1 MKKQDLKHIAIV
13 GGGPGGLMLGL
24 LLQRQGFSFTI
35 YERGYQNMHSDRGGS
50 LDIHD
55 DSGQLPLK
63 EAGIFENFRKHA
75 RYEGEDTRI
84 VNKDGEILY
93 DEDAEGEGNRPEI
106 DRGKLCDIIME
117 QIHPENIKYGFK
129 FEKLIQRDNGEVEL
143 VFENG
148 TTVMTNLV
156 IGADGAFSQIRSYL
170 TNAKP
175 EYTGISMIE
184 MNSDENEHP
193 DLLKFNKNGK
203 LIGLGGDQ
211 AILGQR
217 NGDGR
222 IMAYIS
228 FKTKYEKLDEYDS
241 SSEESMQYVA
251 SYCCFAPAD
260 DPEVILLVMADEPDK
275 SINYYGGSVA
285 APYARNIMEDVLP
298 YLGFYHETSNIVES
312 NNVTVPMLQ
321 NKSIEEAKSIL
332 AELGLSCEV
341 VGNGSSIIRQCPATG
356 FSIEKSGIVLLYTDD
371 ATEPQY
377 VEVPDLLGKTA
388 VESEEALREA
398 GLNLVTI
405 GASAENSGA
414 IVQFQSEQAG
424 SSVEKGT
431 VITLTMVLD
440 DQAGW

>member
-1 MKKQDLKHIAIV
+1 MKKEDLKHIAIV

-63 EAGIFENFRKHA
+63 EAGIFETFRKHA

-84 VNKDGEILY
+84 VSKDGEILY

-228 FKTKYEKLDEYDS
+228 FKTKYEKLDEYRKLSLDALK
-241 SSEESMQYVA
+241 ER
-251 SYCCFAPAD
+251 
-260 DPEVILLVMADEPDK
+260 L
-275 SINYYGGSVA
+275 
-285 APYARNIMEDVLP
+285 
-298 YLGFYHETSNIVES
+298 
-312 NNVTVPMLQ
+312 
-321 NKSIEEAKSIL
+321 L
-332 AELGLSCEV
+332 AEYRDWNSELKNYIAYSYDDIKFRRIYKLPIGLTWATQPNITIIGDAAHLMSPFAGEGVNMALYDAYLLAESFKNFNNLTEV
-341 VGNGSSIIRQCPATG
+341 LKVYEQQMFETTKVHAKESQDNLEIFFSENGA
-356 FSIEKSGIVLLYTDD
+356 EKMAQFFLD
-371 ATEPQY
+371 
-377 VEVPDLLGKTA
+377 VE
-388 VESEEALREA
+388 E
-398 GLNLVTI
+398 
-405 GASAENSGA
+405 
-414 IVQFQSEQAG
+414 
-424 SSVEKGT
+424 
-431 VITLTMVLD
+431 
-440 DQAGW
+440 

>member
-63 EAGIFENFRKHA
+63 VAGIFENFRKHA

-228 FKTKYEKLDEYDS
+228 FKTKYEKLDEY
-241 SSEESMQYVA
+241 
-251 SYCCFAPAD
+251 
-260 DPEVILLVMADEPDK
+260 
-275 SINYYGGSVA
+275 
-285 APYARNIMEDVLP
+285 RNLSLDTLKERL
-298 YLGFYHETSNIVES
+298 
-312 NNVTVPMLQ
+312 
-321 NKSIEEAKSIL
+321 L
-332 AELGLSCEV
+332 AEYSDWDSELKNYIAYSYDDIKFRRIYKLPIGLTWATQPNITIIGDAAHLMSPFAGEGVNMALYDAYLLAESFKNFNNLTEV
-341 VGNGSSIIRQCPATG
+341 LKVYEQQMFETTKVHAKESQDNLEIFFSENGA
-356 FSIEKSGIVLLYTDD
+356 EKMT
-371 ATEPQY
+371 
-377 VEVPDLLGKTA
+377 
-388 VESEEALREA
+388 
-398 GLNLVTI
+398 
-405 GASAENSGA
+405 
-414 IVQFQSEQAG
+414 QFFLD
-424 SSVEKGT
+424 VEK
-431 VITLTMVLD
+431 
-440 DQAGW
+440 

>member
-35 YERGYQNMHSDRGGS
+35 YERSYQNMHSDRGGS

-143 VFENG
+143 VFENS

-203 LIGLGGDQ
+203 LIGLGDDQ

-228 FKTKYEKLDEYDS
+228 FKTKYEKLDEYRKLSLDALKERLLAEYSDWDS
-241 SSEESMQYVA
+241 E
-251 SYCCFAPAD
+251 
-260 DPEVILLVMADEPDK
+260 
-275 SINYYGGSVA
+275 
-285 APYARNIMEDVLP
+285 
-298 YLGFYHETSNIVES
+298 
-312 NNVTVPMLQ
+312 LQ
-321 NKSIEEAKSIL
+321 NYIAYSYDDIKFRRIYKLPIGLTWATQPNITIIGDAAHLMSPFAGEGVNMALYDAYIL
-332 AELGLSCEV
+332 AESFKNFNNLTEV
-341 VGNGSSIIRQCPATG
+341 LKVYEQQMFETTKVHAKESQDNLEIFFSENGAKKMAQ
-356 FSIEKSGIVLLYTDD
+356 FFLD
-371 ATEPQY
+371 
-377 VEVPDLLGKTA
+377 VE
-388 VESEEALREA
+388 E
-398 GLNLVTI
+398 
-405 GASAENSGA
+405 
-414 IVQFQSEQAG
+414 
-424 SSVEKGT
+424 
-431 VITLTMVLD
+431 
-440 DQAGW
+440 

>member
-203 LIGLGGDQ
+203 LIGLGDDQ

-228 FKTKYEKLDEYDS
+228 FKTKYEKLDEY
-241 SSEESMQYVA
+241 
-251 SYCCFAPAD
+251 
-260 DPEVILLVMADEPDK
+260 
-275 SINYYGGSVA
+275 
-285 APYARNIMEDVLP
+285 RNLSLDALKERL
-298 YLGFYHETSNIVES
+298 
-312 NNVTVPMLQ
+312 
-321 NKSIEEAKSIL
+321 L
-332 AELGLSCEV
+332 AEYSDWDSELKNYIAYSYDDIKFRRIYKLPIGLTWTTQPNITIIGDAAHLMSPFAGEGVNMALYDAYLLAESFKNFNNLTEV
-341 VGNGSSIIRQCPATG
+341 LKVYEQQMFETTKVHAKESQDNLEIFFSENGA
-356 FSIEKSGIVLLYTDD
+356 EKMAQFFLD
-371 ATEPQY
+371 
-377 VEVPDLLGKTA
+377 VE
-388 VESEEALREA
+388 E
-398 GLNLVTI
+398 
-405 GASAENSGA
+405 
-414 IVQFQSEQAG
+414 
-424 SSVEKGT
+424 
-431 VITLTMVLD
+431 
-440 DQAGW
+440 

>member
-129 FEKLIQRDNGEVEL
+129 FEKLIQRDNGEVKL

-203 LIGLGGDQ
+203 LIGLGDDQ

-228 FKTKYEKLDEYDS
+228 FKTKYEKLDEYRKLSLDALKERLLAEYSDWDS
-241 SSEESMQYVA
+241 E
-251 SYCCFAPAD
+251 
-260 DPEVILLVMADEPDK
+260 
-275 SINYYGGSVA
+275 
-285 APYARNIMEDVLP
+285 
-298 YLGFYHETSNIVES
+298 
-312 NNVTVPMLQ
+312 LQ
-321 NKSIEEAKSIL
+321 NYIAYSYDDIKFRRIYKLPIGLTWATQPNITIIGDAAHLMSPFAGEGVNMALYDAYIL
-332 AELGLSCEV
+332 AESFKNFNNLTEV
-341 VGNGSSIIRQCPATG
+341 LKVYEQQMFETTKVHAKESQDNLEIFFSENGAKKMAQ
-356 FSIEKSGIVLLYTDD
+356 FFLD
-371 ATEPQY
+371 
-377 VEVPDLLGKTA
+377 VE
-388 VESEEALREA
+388 E
-398 GLNLVTI
+398 
-405 GASAENSGA
+405 
-414 IVQFQSEQAG
+414 
-424 SSVEKGT
+424 
-431 VITLTMVLD
+431 
-440 DQAGW
+440 

>member
-228 FKTKYEKLDEYDS
+228 FKTKYEKLDEYRNLSLDALKERLLAEYSDWDS
-241 SSEESMQYVA
+241 E
-251 SYCCFAPAD
+251 
-260 DPEVILLVMADEPDK
+260 
-275 SINYYGGSVA
+275 
-285 APYARNIMEDVLP
+285 
-298 YLGFYHETSNIVES
+298 
-312 NNVTVPMLQ
+312 LQ
-321 NKSIEEAKSIL
+321 NYIAYSYDDIKFRRIYKLPIGLTWATQPNITIIGDAAHLMSPFAGEGVNMALYDAYLL
-332 AELGLSCEV
+332 AESFKNFNNLTEV
-341 VGNGSSIIRQCPATG
+341 LKVYEQQMFETTKVHAKESQDNLEIFFSENGA
-356 FSIEKSGIVLLYTDD
+356 EKMAQFFLD
-371 ATEPQY
+371 
-377 VEVPDLLGKTA
+377 VE
-388 VESEEALREA
+388 E
-398 GLNLVTI
+398 
-405 GASAENSGA
+405 
-414 IVQFQSEQAG
+414 
-424 SSVEKGT
+424 
-431 VITLTMVLD
+431 
-440 DQAGW
+440 

>member
-63 EAGIFENFRKHA
+63 ESGIFENFRKHA

-228 FKTKYEKLDEYDS
+228 FKTKYEKLDEYRKLSLDALK
-241 SSEESMQYVA
+241 ER
-251 SYCCFAPAD
+251 
-260 DPEVILLVMADEPDK
+260 L
-275 SINYYGGSVA
+275 
-285 APYARNIMEDVLP
+285 
-298 YLGFYHETSNIVES
+298 
-312 NNVTVPMLQ
+312 
-321 NKSIEEAKSIL
+321 L
-332 AELGLSCEV
+332 AEYSDWDSELKNYIAYSYDDIKFRRIYKLPIGLTWATQPNITIIGDAAHLMSPFAGEGVNMALYDAYLLAESFKNFNNLTEV
-341 VGNGSSIIRQCPATG
+341 LKVYEQQMFETTKVHAKESQDNLEIFFSENGA
-356 FSIEKSGIVLLYTDD
+356 EKMAQFFLD
-371 ATEPQY
+371 
-377 VEVPDLLGKTA
+377 VE
-388 VESEEALREA
+388 E
-398 GLNLVTI
+398 
-405 GASAENSGA
+405 
-414 IVQFQSEQAG
+414 
-424 SSVEKGT
+424 
-431 VITLTMVLD
+431 
-440 DQAGW
+440 

>member
-143 VFENG
+143 VFENS

-156 IGADGAFSQIRSYL
+156 IGADGAFSQIRSHL

-228 FKTKYEKLDEYDS
+228 FKTKYEKLDEYRKLSLDALKERLLAEYSDWDS
-241 SSEESMQYVA
+241 E
-251 SYCCFAPAD
+251 
-260 DPEVILLVMADEPDK
+260 
-275 SINYYGGSVA
+275 
-285 APYARNIMEDVLP
+285 
-298 YLGFYHETSNIVES
+298 
-312 NNVTVPMLQ
+312 LQ
-321 NKSIEEAKSIL
+321 NYIAYSYDDIKFRRIYKLPIGLTWATQPNITIIGDAAHLMSPFAGEGVNMALYDAYLL
-332 AELGLSCEV
+332 AESFKNFNNLTEV
-341 VGNGSSIIRQCPATG
+341 LKVYEQQMFEITKIHAKESQDNLEIFFSENGA
-356 FSIEKSGIVLLYTDD
+356 EKMT
-371 ATEPQY
+371 
-377 VEVPDLLGKTA
+377 
-388 VESEEALREA
+388 
-398 GLNLVTI
+398 
-405 GASAENSGA
+405 
-414 IVQFQSEQAG
+414 QFFLD
-424 SSVEKGT
+424 VEK
-431 VITLTMVLD
+431 
-440 DQAGW
+440 

>member
-228 FKTKYEKLDEYDS
+228 FKTKYEKLDEY
-241 SSEESMQYVA
+241 
-251 SYCCFAPAD
+251 
-260 DPEVILLVMADEPDK
+260 
-275 SINYYGGSVA
+275 
-285 APYARNIMEDVLP
+285 RNLSLDALKERL
-298 YLGFYHETSNIVES
+298 
-312 NNVTVPMLQ
+312 
-321 NKSIEEAKSIL
+321 L
-332 AELGLSCEV
+332 AEYSDWDSELKNYIAYSYDDIKFRRIYKLPIGLTWATQPNITIIGDAAHLMSPFAGEGVNMALYDAYLLAESFKNFNNLTEV
-341 VGNGSSIIRQCPATG
+341 LKVYEQQMFETTKVHAKESQDNLEIFFSENGA
-356 FSIEKSGIVLLYTDD
+356 EKMAQFFLD
-371 ATEPQY
+371 
-377 VEVPDLLGKTA
+377 VE
-388 VESEEALREA
+388 E
-398 GLNLVTI
+398 
-405 GASAENSGA
+405 
-414 IVQFQSEQAG
+414 
-424 SSVEKGT
+424 
-431 VITLTMVLD
+431 
-440 DQAGW
+440 

>member
-1 MKKQDLKHIAIV
+1 MKKEDLKHIAIV

-63 EAGIFENFRKHA
+63 EAGIFETFRKHA

-84 VNKDGEILY
+84 VSKDGEILY

-148 TTVMTNLV
+148 TTVMTDLV

-228 FKTKYEKLDEYDS
+228 FKTKYEKLDEY
-241 SSEESMQYVA
+241 
-251 SYCCFAPAD
+251 
-260 DPEVILLVMADEPDK
+260 
-275 SINYYGGSVA
+275 
-285 APYARNIMEDVLP
+285 RNLSLDALKERL
-298 YLGFYHETSNIVES
+298 
-312 NNVTVPMLQ
+312 
-321 NKSIEEAKSIL
+321 L
-332 AELGLSCEV
+332 AEYRDWNSELKNYIAYSYDDIKFRRIYKLPIGLTWATQPNITIIGDAAHLMSPFAGEGVNMALYDAYLLAESFKNFNNLTEV
-341 VGNGSSIIRQCPATG
+341 LKVYEQQMFETTKVHAKESQDNLEIFFSENGA
-356 FSIEKSGIVLLYTDD
+356 EKMAQFFLD
-371 ATEPQY
+371 
-377 VEVPDLLGKTA
+377 VE
-388 VESEEALREA
+388 E
-398 GLNLVTI
+398 
-405 GASAENSGA
+405 
-414 IVQFQSEQAG
+414 
-424 SSVEKGT
+424 
-431 VITLTMVLD
+431 
-440 DQAGW
+440 

>member
-13 GGGPGGLMLGL
+13 GAGPGGLMLGL

-148 TTVMTNLV
+148 TTVMTDLV
-156 IGADGAFSQIRSYL
+156 IGADGAFSQIRSHL

-228 FKTKYEKLDEYDS
+228 FKTKYEKLDEYRNLSLDTLKERLLAEYSDWDS
-241 SSEESMQYVA
+241 E
-251 SYCCFAPAD
+251 
-260 DPEVILLVMADEPDK
+260 
-275 SINYYGGSVA
+275 
-285 APYARNIMEDVLP
+285 
-298 YLGFYHETSNIVES
+298 
-312 NNVTVPMLQ
+312 LQ
-321 NKSIEEAKSIL
+321 NYIAYSYDDIKFRRIYKLPIGLTWATQPNITIIGDAAHLMSPFAGEGVNMALYDAYLL
-332 AELGLSCEV
+332 AESFKNFNNLTEV
-341 VGNGSSIIRQCPATG
+341 LKVYEQQMFETTKVHAKESQDNLEIFFSENGAKKMAQ
-356 FSIEKSGIVLLYTDD
+356 FFLD
-371 ATEPQY
+371 
-377 VEVPDLLGKTA
+377 VE
-388 VESEEALREA
+388 E
-398 GLNLVTI
+398 
-405 GASAENSGA
+405 
-414 IVQFQSEQAG
+414 
-424 SSVEKGT
+424 
-431 VITLTMVLD
+431 
-440 DQAGW
+440 

>member
-228 FKTKYEKLDEYDS
+228 FKTKYEKLDEYRKLSLDALK
-241 SSEESMQYVA
+241 ER
-251 SYCCFAPAD
+251 
-260 DPEVILLVMADEPDK
+260 L
-275 SINYYGGSVA
+275 
-285 APYARNIMEDVLP
+285 
-298 YLGFYHETSNIVES
+298 
-312 NNVTVPMLQ
+312 
-321 NKSIEEAKSIL
+321 L
-332 AELGLSCEV
+332 AEYSDWDSELKNYIAYSYDDIKFRRIYKLPIGLTWATQPNITIIGDAAHLMSPFAGEGVNMALYDAYLLAESFKNFNNLTEV
-341 VGNGSSIIRQCPATG
+341 LKVYEQQMFETTKVHAKESQDNLEIFFSENGA
-356 FSIEKSGIVLLYTDD
+356 EKMAQFFLD
-371 ATEPQY
+371 
-377 VEVPDLLGKTA
+377 VE
-388 VESEEALREA
+388 E
-398 GLNLVTI
+398 
-405 GASAENSGA
+405 
-414 IVQFQSEQAG
+414 
-424 SSVEKGT
+424 
-431 VITLTMVLD
+431 
-440 DQAGW
+440 

>member
-13 GGGPGGLMLGL
+13 GGGPGGLMLVL

-148 TTVMTNLV
+148 TTVMTDLV
-156 IGADGAFSQIRSYL
+156 IGADGAFSQIRSHL

-228 FKTKYEKLDEYDS
+228 FKTKYEKLDEY
-241 SSEESMQYVA
+241 
-251 SYCCFAPAD
+251 
-260 DPEVILLVMADEPDK
+260 
-275 SINYYGGSVA
+275 
-285 APYARNIMEDVLP
+285 RNLSLDTLKERL
-298 YLGFYHETSNIVES
+298 
-312 NNVTVPMLQ
+312 
-321 NKSIEEAKSIL
+321 L
-332 AELGLSCEV
+332 AEYSDWDSELKNYIAYSYDDIKFRRIYKLPIGLTWATQPNITIIGDAAHLMSPFAGEGVNMALYDAYLLAESFKNFNNLTEV
-341 VGNGSSIIRQCPATG
+341 LKVYEQQMFEITKIHAKESQDNLEIFFSENGA
-356 FSIEKSGIVLLYTDD
+356 EKMT
-371 ATEPQY
+371 
-377 VEVPDLLGKTA
+377 
-388 VESEEALREA
+388 
-398 GLNLVTI
+398 
-405 GASAENSGA
+405 
-414 IVQFQSEQAG
+414 QFFLD
-424 SSVEKGT
+424 VEK
-431 VITLTMVLD
+431 
-440 DQAGW
+440 

>member
-13 GGGPGGLMLGL
+13 GAGPGGLMLGL

-148 TTVMTNLV
+148 TTVRTNLV

-228 FKTKYEKLDEYDS
+228 FKTKYEKLDEYRKLSLDALK
-241 SSEESMQYVA
+241 ER
-251 SYCCFAPAD
+251 
-260 DPEVILLVMADEPDK
+260 L
-275 SINYYGGSVA
+275 
-285 APYARNIMEDVLP
+285 
-298 YLGFYHETSNIVES
+298 
-312 NNVTVPMLQ
+312 
-321 NKSIEEAKSIL
+321 L
-332 AELGLSCEV
+332 AEYSDWDSELKNYIAYSYDDIKFRRIYKLPIGLTWATQPNITIIGDAAHLMSPFAGEGVNMALYDAYLLAESFKNFNNLTEV
-341 VGNGSSIIRQCPATG
+341 LKVYEQQMFETTKVHAKESQDNLEIFFSENGA
-356 FSIEKSGIVLLYTDD
+356 EKMAQFFLD
-371 ATEPQY
+371 
-377 VEVPDLLGKTA
+377 VE
-388 VESEEALREA
+388 E
-398 GLNLVTI
+398 
-405 GASAENSGA
+405 
-414 IVQFQSEQAG
+414 
-424 SSVEKGT
+424 
-431 VITLTMVLD
+431 
-440 DQAGW
+440 

>member
-148 TTVMTNLV
+148 TTVMTDLV
-156 IGADGAFSQIRSYL
+156 IGADGAFSQIRSHL

-228 FKTKYEKLDEYDS
+228 FKTKYEKLDEY
-241 SSEESMQYVA
+241 
-251 SYCCFAPAD
+251 
-260 DPEVILLVMADEPDK
+260 
-275 SINYYGGSVA
+275 
-285 APYARNIMEDVLP
+285 RNLSLDTLKERL
-298 YLGFYHETSNIVES
+298 
-312 NNVTVPMLQ
+312 
-321 NKSIEEAKSIL
+321 L
-332 AELGLSCEV
+332 AEYSDWDSELKNYIAYSYDDIKFRRIYKLPIGLTWATQPNITIIGDAAHLMSPFAGEGVNMALYDAYLLAESFKNFNNLTEV
-341 VGNGSSIIRQCPATG
+341 LKAYEQQMFEITKIHAKESQDNLEIFFSENGA
-356 FSIEKSGIVLLYTDD
+356 EKM
-371 ATEPQY
+371 A
-377 VEVPDLLGKTA
+377 
-388 VESEEALREA
+388 
-398 GLNLVTI
+398 
-405 GASAENSGA
+405 
-414 IVQFQSEQAG
+414 QFFLD
-424 SSVEKGT
+424 VEK
-431 VITLTMVLD
+431 
-440 DQAGW
+440 

>member
-1 MKKQDLKHIAIV
+1 MKKEDLKHIAIV

-63 EAGIFENFRKHA
+63 EAGIFETFRKHA

-84 VNKDGEILY
+84 VSKDGEILY

-148 TTVMTNLV
+148 TTVMTDLV

-193 DLLKFNKNGK
+193 NLLKFNKNGK

-228 FKTKYEKLDEYDS
+228 FKTKYEKLDEY
-241 SSEESMQYVA
+241 
-251 SYCCFAPAD
+251 
-260 DPEVILLVMADEPDK
+260 
-275 SINYYGGSVA
+275 
-285 APYARNIMEDVLP
+285 RNLSLDALKERL
-298 YLGFYHETSNIVES
+298 
-312 NNVTVPMLQ
+312 
-321 NKSIEEAKSIL
+321 L
-332 AELGLSCEV
+332 AEYRDWNSELKNYIAYSYDDIKFRRIYKLPIGLTWATQPNITIIGDAAHLMSPFAGEGVNMALYDAYLLAESFKNFNNLTEV
-341 VGNGSSIIRQCPATG
+341 LKVYEQQMFETTKVHAKESQDNLEIFFSENGA
-356 FSIEKSGIVLLYTDD
+356 EKMAQFFLD
-371 ATEPQY
+371 
-377 VEVPDLLGKTA
+377 VE
-388 VESEEALREA
+388 E
-398 GLNLVTI
+398 
-405 GASAENSGA
+405 
-414 IVQFQSEQAG
+414 
-424 SSVEKGT
+424 
-431 VITLTMVLD
+431 
-440 DQAGW
+440 

>member
-63 EAGIFENFRKHA
+63 VAGIFENFRKHA

-228 FKTKYEKLDEYDS
+228 FKTKYEKLDEY
-241 SSEESMQYVA
+241 
-251 SYCCFAPAD
+251 
-260 DPEVILLVMADEPDK
+260 
-275 SINYYGGSVA
+275 
-285 APYARNIMEDVLP
+285 RNLSLDTLKERL
-298 YLGFYHETSNIVES
+298 
-312 NNVTVPMLQ
+312 
-321 NKSIEEAKSIL
+321 L
-332 AELGLSCEV
+332 AEYSDWDSELKNYIAYSYDDIKFRRIYKLPIGLTWATQPNITIIGDAAHLMSPFAGEGVNMALYDAYLLAESFKNFNNLTEV
-341 VGNGSSIIRQCPATG
+341 LKVYEQQMFEITKIHAKESQDNLEIFFSENGA
-356 FSIEKSGIVLLYTDD
+356 EKMT
-371 ATEPQY
+371 
-377 VEVPDLLGKTA
+377 
-388 VESEEALREA
+388 
-398 GLNLVTI
+398 
-405 GASAENSGA
+405 
-414 IVQFQSEQAG
+414 QFFLD
-424 SSVEKGT
+424 VEK
-431 VITLTMVLD
+431 
-440 DQAGW
+440 

>member
-143 VFENG
+143 VFENS

-203 LIGLGGDQ
+203 LIGLGDDQ

-228 FKTKYEKLDEYDS
+228 FKTKYEKLDEYRKLSLDALKERLLAEYSDWDS
-241 SSEESMQYVA
+241 E
-251 SYCCFAPAD
+251 
-260 DPEVILLVMADEPDK
+260 
-275 SINYYGGSVA
+275 
-285 APYARNIMEDVLP
+285 
-298 YLGFYHETSNIVES
+298 
-312 NNVTVPMLQ
+312 LQ
-321 NKSIEEAKSIL
+321 NYIAYSYDDIKFRRIYKLPIGLTWATQPNITIIGDAAHLMSPFAGEGVNMALYDAYIL
-332 AELGLSCEV
+332 AESFKNFNNLTEV
-341 VGNGSSIIRQCPATG
+341 LKVYEQQMFETTKVHAKESQDNLEIFFSENGAKKMAQ
-356 FSIEKSGIVLLYTDD
+356 FFLD
-371 ATEPQY
+371 
-377 VEVPDLLGKTA
+377 VE
-388 VESEEALREA
+388 E
-398 GLNLVTI
+398 
-405 GASAENSGA
+405 
-414 IVQFQSEQAG
+414 
-424 SSVEKGT
+424 
-431 VITLTMVLD
+431 
-440 DQAGW
+440 

>member
-129 FEKLIQRDNGEVEL
+129 FEKLILRDNGEVEL

-203 LIGLGGDQ
+203 LIGLGDDQ

-228 FKTKYEKLDEYDS
+228 FKTKYEKLDEYRKLSLDALKERLLAEYSDWDS
-241 SSEESMQYVA
+241 E
-251 SYCCFAPAD
+251 
-260 DPEVILLVMADEPDK
+260 
-275 SINYYGGSVA
+275 
-285 APYARNIMEDVLP
+285 
-298 YLGFYHETSNIVES
+298 
-312 NNVTVPMLQ
+312 LQ
-321 NKSIEEAKSIL
+321 NYIAYSYDDIKFRRIYKLPIGLTWATQPNITIIGDAAHLMSPFAGEGVNMALYDAYIL
-332 AELGLSCEV
+332 AESFKNFNNLTEV
-341 VGNGSSIIRQCPATG
+341 LKVYEQQMFETTKVHAKESQDNLEIFFSENGAKKMAQ
-356 FSIEKSGIVLLYTDD
+356 FFLD
-371 ATEPQY
+371 
-377 VEVPDLLGKTA
+377 VE
-388 VESEEALREA
+388 E
-398 GLNLVTI
+398 
-405 GASAENSGA
+405 
-414 IVQFQSEQAG
+414 
-424 SSVEKGT
+424 
-431 VITLTMVLD
+431 
-440 DQAGW
+440 

>member
-228 FKTKYEKLDEYDS
+228 FKTKYEKLDEYRKLSLDALKERLLAEYSDWDS
-241 SSEESMQYVA
+241 E
-251 SYCCFAPAD
+251 
-260 DPEVILLVMADEPDK
+260 
-275 SINYYGGSVA
+275 
-285 APYARNIMEDVLP
+285 
-298 YLGFYHETSNIVES
+298 
-312 NNVTVPMLQ
+312 LQ
-321 NKSIEEAKSIL
+321 NYIAYSYDDIKFRRIYKLPIGLTWATQPNITIIGDAAHLMSPFAGEGVNMALYDAYIL
-332 AELGLSCEV
+332 AESFKNFNNLTEV
-341 VGNGSSIIRQCPATG
+341 LKVYEQQMFETTKVHAKESQDNLEIFFSENGAKKMAQ
-356 FSIEKSGIVLLYTDD
+356 FFLD
-371 ATEPQY
+371 
-377 VEVPDLLGKTA
+377 VE
-388 VESEEALREA
+388 E
-398 GLNLVTI
+398 
-405 GASAENSGA
+405 
-414 IVQFQSEQAG
+414 
-424 SSVEKGT
+424 
-431 VITLTMVLD
+431 
-440 DQAGW
+440 

>member
-129 FEKLIQRDNGEVEL
+129 FEKLILRDNGEVEL

-203 LIGLGGDQ
+203 LIGLGDDQ

-228 FKTKYEKLDEYDS
+228 FKTKYEKLDEYRKLSLDALKERLLAEYSDWDS
-241 SSEESMQYVA
+241 E
-251 SYCCFAPAD
+251 
-260 DPEVILLVMADEPDK
+260 
-275 SINYYGGSVA
+275 
-285 APYARNIMEDVLP
+285 
-298 YLGFYHETSNIVES
+298 
-312 NNVTVPMLQ
+312 LQ
-321 NKSIEEAKSIL
+321 NYIAYSYDDIKFRRIYKLPIGLTWATQPNITIIGDAAHLMSPFAGEGVNMALYDAYIL
-332 AELGLSCEV
+332 AESFKNFNNLTEV
-341 VGNGSSIIRQCPATG
+341 LKVYEQQMFETTKVHAKESQDNLEIFFSENGAKKMAQFFLDVGRII
-356 FSIEKSGIVLLYTDD
+356 FINYKE
-371 ATEPQY
+371 
-377 VEVPDLLGKTA
+377 VEQKPY
-388 VESEEALREA
+388 
-398 GLNLVTI
+398 
-405 GASAENSGA
+405 
-414 IVQFQSEQAG
+414 
-424 SSVEKGT
+424 
-431 VITLTMVLD
+431 
-440 DQAGW
+440 

>member
-13 GGGPGGLMLGL
+13 GAGPGGLMLGL

-228 FKTKYEKLDEYDS
+228 FKTKYEKLDEY
-241 SSEESMQYVA
+241 
-251 SYCCFAPAD
+251 
-260 DPEVILLVMADEPDK
+260 
-275 SINYYGGSVA
+275 
-285 APYARNIMEDVLP
+285 RNLSLDALKERL
-298 YLGFYHETSNIVES
+298 
-312 NNVTVPMLQ
+312 
-321 NKSIEEAKSIL
+321 L
-332 AELGLSCEV
+332 AEYSDWDSELKNYIAYSYDDIKFRRIYKLPIGLTWATQPNITIIGDAAHLMSPFAGEGVNMALYDAYLLAESFKNFNNLTEV
-341 VGNGSSIIRQCPATG
+341 LKVYEQQMFETTKVHAKESQDNLEIFFSENGAKKMAQ
-356 FSIEKSGIVLLYTDD
+356 FFLD
-371 ATEPQY
+371 
-377 VEVPDLLGKTA
+377 VE
-388 VESEEALREA
+388 E
-398 GLNLVTI
+398 
-405 GASAENSGA
+405 
-414 IVQFQSEQAG
+414 
-424 SSVEKGT
+424 
-431 VITLTMVLD
+431 
-440 DQAGW
+440 

>member
-129 FEKLIQRDNGEVEL
+129 FEKLILRDNGEVEL

-203 LIGLGGDQ
+203 LIGLGDDQ

-217 NGDGR
+217 NGEGR

-228 FKTKYEKLDEYDS
+228 FKTKYEKLDEYRKLSLDALKERLLAEYSDWDS
-241 SSEESMQYVA
+241 E
-251 SYCCFAPAD
+251 
-260 DPEVILLVMADEPDK
+260 
-275 SINYYGGSVA
+275 
-285 APYARNIMEDVLP
+285 
-298 YLGFYHETSNIVES
+298 
-312 NNVTVPMLQ
+312 LQ
-321 NKSIEEAKSIL
+321 NYIAYSYDDIKFRRIYKLPIGLTWATQPNITIIGDAAHLMSPFAGEGVNMALYDAYLL
-332 AELGLSCEV
+332 AESFKNFNNLTEV
-341 VGNGSSIIRQCPATG
+341 LKVYEQQMFETTKVHAKESQDNLEIFFSENGAKKMAQ
-356 FSIEKSGIVLLYTDD
+356 FFLD
-371 ATEPQY
+371 
-377 VEVPDLLGKTA
+377 VE
-388 VESEEALREA
+388 E
-398 GLNLVTI
+398 
-405 GASAENSGA
+405 
-414 IVQFQSEQAG
+414 
-424 SSVEKGT
+424 
-431 VITLTMVLD
+431 
-440 DQAGW
+440 

>member
-148 TTVMTNLV
+148 TTVMTDLV
-156 IGADGAFSQIRSYL
+156 IGADGAFSQIRSHL

-228 FKTKYEKLDEYDS
+228 FKTKYEKLDEY
-241 SSEESMQYVA
+241 
-251 SYCCFAPAD
+251 
-260 DPEVILLVMADEPDK
+260 
-275 SINYYGGSVA
+275 
-285 APYARNIMEDVLP
+285 RNLSLDTLKERL
-298 YLGFYHETSNIVES
+298 
-312 NNVTVPMLQ
+312 
-321 NKSIEEAKSIL
+321 L
-332 AELGLSCEV
+332 AEYSDWDSELKNYIAYSYDDIKFRRIYKLPIGLTWATQPNITIIGDAAHLMSPFAGEGVNMALYDAYLLAETFKNFNNLTEV
-341 VGNGSSIIRQCPATG
+341 LKVYEQQMFEITKIHAKESQDNLEIFFSENGA
-356 FSIEKSGIVLLYTDD
+356 EKMTQFLLD
-371 ATEPQY
+371 
-377 VEVPDLLGKTA
+377 
-388 VESEEALREA
+388 
-398 GLNLVTI
+398 
-405 GASAENSGA
+405 
-414 IVQFQSEQAG
+414 
-424 SSVEKGT
+424 VEK
-431 VITLTMVLD
+431 
-440 DQAGW
+440 

>member
-148 TTVMTNLV
+148 TTVMTDLV
-156 IGADGAFSQIRSYL
+156 IGADGAFSQIRSHL

-228 FKTKYEKLDEYDS
+228 FKTKYEKLDEY
-241 SSEESMQYVA
+241 
-251 SYCCFAPAD
+251 
-260 DPEVILLVMADEPDK
+260 
-275 SINYYGGSVA
+275 
-285 APYARNIMEDVLP
+285 RNLSLDTLKERL
-298 YLGFYHETSNIVES
+298 
-312 NNVTVPMLQ
+312 
-321 NKSIEEAKSIL
+321 L
-332 AELGLSCEV
+332 AEYSDWDSELKNYIAYSYDDIKFRRIYKLPIGLTWATQPNITIIGDAAHLMSPFAGEGVNMALYDAYLLAETFKNFNNLTEV
-341 VGNGSSIIRQCPATG
+341 LKVYEQQMFEITKIHAKESQDNLEIFFSENGA
-356 FSIEKSGIVLLYTDD
+356 EKMT
-371 ATEPQY
+371 
-377 VEVPDLLGKTA
+377 
-388 VESEEALREA
+388 
-398 GLNLVTI
+398 
-405 GASAENSGA
+405 
-414 IVQFQSEQAG
+414 QFFLD
-424 SSVEKGT
+424 VEK
-431 VITLTMVLD
+431 
-440 DQAGW
+440 

>member
-148 TTVMTNLV
+148 TTVMTDLV
-156 IGADGAFSQIRSYL
+156 IGADGAFSQIRSHL

-228 FKTKYEKLDEYDS
+228 FKTKYEKLDEYRNLSLDTLKERLLAEYSDWDS
-241 SSEESMQYVA
+241 E
-251 SYCCFAPAD
+251 
-260 DPEVILLVMADEPDK
+260 
-275 SINYYGGSVA
+275 
-285 APYARNIMEDVLP
+285 
-298 YLGFYHETSNIVES
+298 
-312 NNVTVPMLQ
+312 LQ
-321 NKSIEEAKSIL
+321 NYIAYSYDDIKFRRIYKLPIGLTWATQPNITIIGDAAHLMSPFAGEGVNMALYDAYLL
-332 AELGLSCEV
+332 AESFKNFNNLTEV
-341 VGNGSSIIRQCPATG
+341 LKVYEQQMFETTKVHAKESQDNLEIFFSENGAKKMAQ
-356 FSIEKSGIVLLYTDD
+356 FFLD
-371 ATEPQY
+371 
-377 VEVPDLLGKTA
+377 VE
-388 VESEEALREA
+388 E
-398 GLNLVTI
+398 
-405 GASAENSGA
+405 
-414 IVQFQSEQAG
+414 
-424 SSVEKGT
+424 
-431 VITLTMVLD
+431 
-440 DQAGW
+440 

>member
-228 FKTKYEKLDEYDS
+228 FKTKYEKLDEY
-241 SSEESMQYVA
+241 
-251 SYCCFAPAD
+251 
-260 DPEVILLVMADEPDK
+260 
-275 SINYYGGSVA
+275 
-285 APYARNIMEDVLP
+285 RNLSLDALKERL
-298 YLGFYHETSNIVES
+298 
-312 NNVTVPMLQ
+312 
-321 NKSIEEAKSIL
+321 L
-332 AELGLSCEV
+332 AEYSDWDSELKNYIAYSYDDIKFRRIYKLPIGLTWATQPNITIIGDAAHLMSPFAGEGVNMALYDAYLLAESFKNFNNLTEV
-341 VGNGSSIIRQCPATG
+341 LKVYEQQMFETTKVHAKESQDNLEIFFSENGAKKMAQ
-356 FSIEKSGIVLLYTDD
+356 FFLD
-371 ATEPQY
+371 
-377 VEVPDLLGKTA
+377 VE
-388 VESEEALREA
+388 E
-398 GLNLVTI
+398 
-405 GASAENSGA
+405 
-414 IVQFQSEQAG
+414 
-424 SSVEKGT
+424 
-431 VITLTMVLD
+431 
-440 DQAGW
+440 

>member
-13 GGGPGGLMLGL
+13 GAGPGGLMLGL

-228 FKTKYEKLDEYDS
+228 FKTKYEKLDEYRKLSLDALKERLLAEYSDWDS
-241 SSEESMQYVA
+241 E
-251 SYCCFAPAD
+251 
-260 DPEVILLVMADEPDK
+260 
-275 SINYYGGSVA
+275 
-285 APYARNIMEDVLP
+285 
-298 YLGFYHETSNIVES
+298 
-312 NNVTVPMLQ
+312 LQ
-321 NKSIEEAKSIL
+321 NYIAYSYDDIKFRRIYKLPIGLTWATQPNITIIGDAAHLMSPFAGEGVNMALYDAYLL
-332 AELGLSCEV
+332 AESFKNFNNLTEV
-341 VGNGSSIIRQCPATG
+341 LKVYEQQMFETTKVHAKESQDNLEIFFSENGA
-356 FSIEKSGIVLLYTDD
+356 EKMT
-371 ATEPQY
+371 
-377 VEVPDLLGKTA
+377 
-388 VESEEALREA
+388 
-398 GLNLVTI
+398 
-405 GASAENSGA
+405 
-414 IVQFQSEQAG
+414 QFFLD
-424 SSVEKGT
+424 VEK
-431 VITLTMVLD
+431 
-440 DQAGW
+440 

>member
-63 EAGIFENFRKHA
+63 VAGIFENFRKHA

-117 QIHPENIKYGFK
+117 QINPENIKYGFK

-228 FKTKYEKLDEYDS
+228 FKTKYEKLDEYRKLSLDALKERLLAEYSDWDS
-241 SSEESMQYVA
+241 E
-251 SYCCFAPAD
+251 
-260 DPEVILLVMADEPDK
+260 
-275 SINYYGGSVA
+275 
-285 APYARNIMEDVLP
+285 
-298 YLGFYHETSNIVES
+298 
-312 NNVTVPMLQ
+312 LQ
-321 NKSIEEAKSIL
+321 NYIAYSYDDIKFRRIYKLPIGLTWATQPNITIIGDAAHLMSPFAGEGVNMALYDAYIL
-332 AELGLSCEV
+332 AESFKNFNNLTEV
-341 VGNGSSIIRQCPATG
+341 LKVYEQQMFETTKVHAKESQDNLEIFFSENGAKKMAQ
-356 FSIEKSGIVLLYTDD
+356 FFLD
-371 ATEPQY
+371 
-377 VEVPDLLGKTA
+377 VE
-388 VESEEALREA
+388 E
-398 GLNLVTI
+398 
-405 GASAENSGA
+405 
-414 IVQFQSEQAG
+414 
-424 SSVEKGT
+424 
-431 VITLTMVLD
+431 
-440 DQAGW
+440 

>member
-148 TTVMTNLV
+148 TTVMTDLV
-156 IGADGAFSQIRSYL
+156 IGADGAFSQIRSHL

-228 FKTKYEKLDEYDS
+228 FKTKYEKLDEY
-241 SSEESMQYVA
+241 
-251 SYCCFAPAD
+251 
-260 DPEVILLVMADEPDK
+260 
-275 SINYYGGSVA
+275 
-285 APYARNIMEDVLP
+285 RNLSLDTLKERL
-298 YLGFYHETSNIVES
+298 
-312 NNVTVPMLQ
+312 
-321 NKSIEEAKSIL
+321 L
-332 AELGLSCEV
+332 AEYSDWDSELKNYIAYSYDDIKFRRIYKLPIGLTWATQPNITIIGDAAHFMSPFAGEGVNMALYDAYLLAESFKNFNNLTEV
-341 VGNGSSIIRQCPATG
+341 LKVYEQQMFETTKVHAKESQDNLEIFFSENGA
-356 FSIEKSGIVLLYTDD
+356 EKMT
-371 ATEPQY
+371 
-377 VEVPDLLGKTA
+377 
-388 VESEEALREA
+388 
-398 GLNLVTI
+398 
-405 GASAENSGA
+405 
-414 IVQFQSEQAG
+414 QFFLD
-424 SSVEKGT
+424 VEK
-431 VITLTMVLD
+431 
-440 DQAGW
+440 

>member
-13 GGGPGGLMLGL
+13 GAGPGGLMLGL

-228 FKTKYEKLDEYDS
+228 FKTKYEKLDEY
-241 SSEESMQYVA
+241 
-251 SYCCFAPAD
+251 
-260 DPEVILLVMADEPDK
+260 
-275 SINYYGGSVA
+275 
-285 APYARNIMEDVLP
+285 RNLSLDALKERL
-298 YLGFYHETSNIVES
+298 
-312 NNVTVPMLQ
+312 
-321 NKSIEEAKSIL
+321 L
-332 AELGLSCEV
+332 AEYSDWDSELKNYIAYSYDDIKFRRIYKLPIGLTWTTQPNITIIGDAAHLMSPFAGEGVNMALYDAYLLAESFKNFNNLTEV
-341 VGNGSSIIRQCPATG
+341 LKVYEQQMFETTKVHAKESQDNLEIFFSENGA
-356 FSIEKSGIVLLYTDD
+356 EKMAQFFLD
-371 ATEPQY
+371 
-377 VEVPDLLGKTA
+377 VE
-388 VESEEALREA
+388 E
-398 GLNLVTI
+398 
-405 GASAENSGA
+405 
-414 IVQFQSEQAG
+414 
-424 SSVEKGT
+424 
-431 VITLTMVLD
+431 
-440 DQAGW
+440 

>member
-148 TTVMTNLV
+148 TTVMTDLV

-228 FKTKYEKLDEYDS
+228 FKTKYEKLDEYRNLSLDALKERLLAEYSDWDS
-241 SSEESMQYVA
+241 E
-251 SYCCFAPAD
+251 
-260 DPEVILLVMADEPDK
+260 
-275 SINYYGGSVA
+275 
-285 APYARNIMEDVLP
+285 
-298 YLGFYHETSNIVES
+298 
-312 NNVTVPMLQ
+312 LQ
-321 NKSIEEAKSIL
+321 NYIAYSYDDIKFRRIYKLPIGLTWATQPNITIIGDAAHLMSPFAGEGVNMALYDAYIL
-332 AELGLSCEV
+332 AESFKNFNNLTEV
-341 VGNGSSIIRQCPATG
+341 LKVYEQQMFEITKIHAKESQDNLEIFFSENGA
-356 FSIEKSGIVLLYTDD
+356 EKMT
-371 ATEPQY
+371 
-377 VEVPDLLGKTA
+377 
-388 VESEEALREA
+388 
-398 GLNLVTI
+398 
-405 GASAENSGA
+405 
-414 IVQFQSEQAG
+414 QFFLD
-424 SSVEKGT
+424 VEK
-431 VITLTMVLD
+431 
-440 DQAGW
+440 

>member
-148 TTVMTNLV
+148 TTVRTNLV

-228 FKTKYEKLDEYDS
+228 FKTKYEKLDEYRKLSLDALK
-241 SSEESMQYVA
+241 ER
-251 SYCCFAPAD
+251 
-260 DPEVILLVMADEPDK
+260 L
-275 SINYYGGSVA
+275 
-285 APYARNIMEDVLP
+285 
-298 YLGFYHETSNIVES
+298 
-312 NNVTVPMLQ
+312 
-321 NKSIEEAKSIL
+321 L
-332 AELGLSCEV
+332 AEYSDWDSELKNYIAYSYDDIKFRRIYKLPIGLTWATQPNITIIGDAAHLMSPFAGEGVNMALYDAYLLAESFKNFNNLTEV
-341 VGNGSSIIRQCPATG
+341 LKVYEQQMFETTKVHAKESQDNLEIFFSENGA
-356 FSIEKSGIVLLYTDD
+356 EKMAQFFLD
-371 ATEPQY
+371 
-377 VEVPDLLGKTA
+377 VE
-388 VESEEALREA
+388 E
-398 GLNLVTI
+398 
-405 GASAENSGA
+405 
-414 IVQFQSEQAG
+414 
-424 SSVEKGT
+424 
-431 VITLTMVLD
+431 
-440 DQAGW
+440 

>member
-228 FKTKYEKLDEYDS
+228 FKTKYEKLDEYRKLSLDALKERLLAEYSDWDS
-241 SSEESMQYVA
+241 E
-251 SYCCFAPAD
+251 
-260 DPEVILLVMADEPDK
+260 
-275 SINYYGGSVA
+275 
-285 APYARNIMEDVLP
+285 
-298 YLGFYHETSNIVES
+298 
-312 NNVTVPMLQ
+312 LQ
-321 NKSIEEAKSIL
+321 NYIAYSYDDIKFRRIYKLPIGLTWATQPNITIIGDAAHLMSPFAGEGVNMALYDAYIL
-332 AELGLSCEV
+332 AESFKNFNNLTEV
-341 VGNGSSIIRQCPATG
+341 LKVYEQQMFETTKVHAKESQDNLEIFFSENGA
-356 FSIEKSGIVLLYTDD
+356 EKMAQFFLD
-371 ATEPQY
+371 
-377 VEVPDLLGKTA
+377 VE
-388 VESEEALREA
+388 E
-398 GLNLVTI
+398 
-405 GASAENSGA
+405 
-414 IVQFQSEQAG
+414 
-424 SSVEKGT
+424 
-431 VITLTMVLD
+431 
-440 DQAGW
+440 

>member
-228 FKTKYEKLDEYDS
+228 FKTKYEKLDEYRNLSLDTLKERLLAEYSDWDS
-241 SSEESMQYVA
+241 E
-251 SYCCFAPAD
+251 
-260 DPEVILLVMADEPDK
+260 
-275 SINYYGGSVA
+275 
-285 APYARNIMEDVLP
+285 
-298 YLGFYHETSNIVES
+298 
-312 NNVTVPMLQ
+312 LQ
-321 NKSIEEAKSIL
+321 NYIAYSYDDIKFRRIYKLPIGLTWATQPNITIIGDAAHLMSPFAGEGVNMALYDAYLL
-332 AELGLSCEV
+332 AESFKNFNNLTEV
-341 VGNGSSIIRQCPATG
+341 LKVYEQQMFEITKIHAKESQDNLEIFFSENGAKKMAQ
-356 FSIEKSGIVLLYTDD
+356 FFLD
-371 ATEPQY
+371 
-377 VEVPDLLGKTA
+377 VE
-388 VESEEALREA
+388 E
-398 GLNLVTI
+398 
-405 GASAENSGA
+405 
-414 IVQFQSEQAG
+414 
-424 SSVEKGT
+424 
-431 VITLTMVLD
+431 
-440 DQAGW
+440 

>member
-13 GGGPGGLMLGL
+13 GAGPGGLMLGL

-217 NGDGR
+217 NGNGR

-228 FKTKYEKLDEYDS
+228 FKTKYEKLDEYRNLSLDALKERLLAEYSDWDS
-241 SSEESMQYVA
+241 E
-251 SYCCFAPAD
+251 
-260 DPEVILLVMADEPDK
+260 
-275 SINYYGGSVA
+275 
-285 APYARNIMEDVLP
+285 
-298 YLGFYHETSNIVES
+298 
-312 NNVTVPMLQ
+312 LQ
-321 NKSIEEAKSIL
+321 NYIAYSYDDIKFRRIYKLPIGLTWATQPNITIIGDAAHLMSPFAGEGVNMALYDAYLL
-332 AELGLSCEV
+332 AESFKNFNNLTEV
-341 VGNGSSIIRQCPATG
+341 LKVYEQQMFEITKIHAKESQDNLEIFFSENGA
-356 FSIEKSGIVLLYTDD
+356 EKMT
-371 ATEPQY
+371 
-377 VEVPDLLGKTA
+377 
-388 VESEEALREA
+388 
-398 GLNLVTI
+398 
-405 GASAENSGA
+405 
-414 IVQFQSEQAG
+414 QFFLD
-424 SSVEKGT
+424 VEK
-431 VITLTMVLD
+431 
-440 DQAGW
+440 